1 MLEREKGISPL
12 ALALSYF
19 TRHKTAA
26 NLIMLLVIAL
36 GAASYPQ
43 LRSQFFPDV
52 VVERVN
58 VVVNWDGAG
67 AEDIDNAIVQLLE
80 PSLLAVEG
88 VESTSSVSNE
98 GNARITL
105 EFEPGWD
112 MQRGTDDVR
121 AAVDATT
128 GFPED
133 SEEPRVQQG
142 AWRDRVTDVVIS
154 GPVSVDLLSRYADEF
169 VVRLFGVGVTRS
181 TIRGIEA
188 PMTIVEVPERELI
201 RSDVSLAE
209 VASAIGEEAET
220 DPAGEIAGVAARVR
234 TGIEKRTA
242 DEIESITVRSYPDG
256 SKLYVGDVGRV
267 LVEGADRRRAYYV
280 GENPAVSIRV
290 DRSDRGD
297 AIALQRKVEAIAADI
312 SAELPQGVKV
322 DLIRTRAE
330 AITGRLNILFE
341 NGALGLL
348 LVVTLLF
355 LFLNARTAFWVAA
368 GIPTAMMATVAMM
381 YAFGFTLNMISLF
394 ALIISLGMV
403 VDDAI
408 VVGEHADFRARN
420 LGESPVMAAENAAA
434 RMFAP
439 VFAATITT
447 IIAFYSITTISG
459 RFGSLLA
466 DLPFTIIVVL
476 AASLLE
482 CFIILPNHMRHALT
496 KSAKQSW
503 FDLPSLAVNKGF
515 NWFRERL
522 FRPFIAGVVAL
533 RYPVVAGAVFV
544 LATQAV
550 LVVNGQVPWRFFN
563 APERGSVSGNFAM
576 LPGAS
581 RSDALE
587 MMRELQRAAEAVGAK
602 LEDEFGSNPLTYVL
616 GEVGGNTGRGLSGA
630 STKDRDLLGSVA
642 IELIDADFRP
652 YSSFE
657 FVAELQSEVR
667 RHPLLETL
675 SFRGWRGGPGG
686 DSLSVEIYGASAK
699 ILKGA
704 AEALKTELARY
715 PEVSAVEDDLSY
727 DKEDFIL
734 DLKPQG
740 NALGFSID
748 GIARVL
754 KNRLGG
760 VSAATFPQG
769 NRTGE
774 IRVRLP
780 EQELTAD
787 FLERTFMRTA
797 AGEYVPLADIVRVKR
812 SSGFSTVKRQNG
824 IRLVKVTGDISEDD
838 PKRAEEITR
847 EIEEEIIP
855 RMENEH
861 GVASRFS
868 GLAEQ
873 EREFLSDAKLGFA
886 ICLIGIFLTLAW
898 IFSSWTRPI
907 IVLAIIP
914 FGLIGAIHGHN
925 VWDVPLSIF
934 SVMGLI
940 GLSGIIVNDSIVL
953 VSTVDEY
960 SKNRGLVP
968 AIVDAATDRLRPVL
982 LTTLTTVF
990 GLAPLLYESSQQ
1002 ASFLKPT
1009 VITLCY
1015 GLGFGLVLVLL
1026 VVPSLLAIHADIAKR
1041 FSSLRR
1047 AFRTG
1052 PAGRPVFAAVV
1063 GASLAGMALLIST
1076 IGSVVVSGD
1085 LPQILA
1091 PYAPQSVPK
1100 QMFALATFAAGF
1112 AVICLAAFFVGSVLA
1127 NLSIRRRDRSL
1138 RRSAA
1143 LNVDHFTLRKHR
1155 NSQL

>member
-1 MLEREKGISPL
+1 MPERQTSSL
-12 ALALSYF
+12 LTSVLSYF
-19 TRHKTAA
+19 TRHRTAA

-43 LRSQFFPDV
+43 IRSQFFPDII
-52 VVERVN
+52 VERVN
-58 VVVNWDGAG
+58 VVVNWEGAG

-88 VESTSSVSNE
+88 VESTSSVSSE

-112 MQRGTDDVR
+112 MKRGTDDVR
-121 AAVDATT
+121 AAVDAAS
-128 GFPED
+128 GLPED
-133 SEEPRVQQG
+133 SDEPRVQQG
-142 AWRDRVTDVVIS
+142 AWRDRVTDVVIT

-188 PMTIVEVPERELI
+188 PVTVVEVPELELI

-209 VASAIGEEAET
+209 IASAIGEEAET
-220 DPAGEIAGVAARVR
+220 DPAGEISGVAARVR
-234 TGIEKRTA
+234 TGVEKRSA
-242 DEIESITVRSYPDG
+242 DEIESIAVRSFPDG
-256 SKLYVGDVGRV
+256 SKLYVGDVGRA
-267 LVEGADRRRAYYV
+267 LVEGADRRRAYFV

-297 AIALQRKVEAIAADI
+297 AIALQRKVELIAEEM
-312 SAELPQGVKV
+312 STELPFGVDV

-330 AITGRLNILFE
+330 AITGRLDILFE
-341 NGALGLL
+341 NGAIGLL
-348 LVVTLLF
+348 LVVSLLF
-355 LFLNARTAFWVAA
+355 LFLNSRTALWVAA
-368 GIPTAMMATVAMM
+368 GIPTAMMAAVAMM

-420 LGESPVMAAENAAA
+420 LGESPVQAAENAAS

-439 VFAATITT
+439 VFAATVTT

-459 RFGSLLA
+459 RFGSMLA

-482 CFIILPNHMRHALT
+482 CFVILPNHMRHALAN
-496 KSAKQSW
+496 SAKRNW
-503 FDLPSLAVNKGF
+503 FDLPSVAVNKGF
-515 NWFRERL
+515 LWFRGKI
-522 FRPFIAGVVAL
+522 FRPFIAGVVVF
-533 RYPVVAGAVFV
+533 RYPVIACALFI
-544 LATQAV
+544 LATQVV
-550 LVVNGQVPWRFFN
+550 LVVKGDVPWRFFN

-576 LPGAS
+576 LPGAT
-581 RSDALE
+581 RSDTFE
-587 MMRELQRAAEAVGAK
+587 MMRELQRAAESVGANMEK
-602 LEDEFGSNPLTYVL
+602 EFGANPLVYVL
-616 GEVGGNTGRGLSGA
+616 AEIGGNTGRGLSGA
-630 STKDRDLLGSVA
+630 STKDKDLLGSVA
-642 IELIDADFRP
+642 IELIDADLRP

-657 FVAELQSEVR
+657 FVADLQTEVR
-667 RHPLLETL
+667 RHAMLETL

-686 DSLSVEIYGASAK
+686 DSLSVEIYGASAQV
-699 ILKGA
+699 LKKA
-704 AEALKTELARY
+704 AEALKSELARY
-715 PEVSAVEDDLSY
+715 PEVSAVEDDLAY

-740 NALGFSID
+740 IALGFTID

-760 VSAATFPQG
+760 VSAASFPLG
-769 NRTGE
+769 TRTSE

-780 EQELTAD
+780 ETELTAD
-787 FLERTFMRTA
+787 FLDRSFMRTA
-797 AGEYVPLADIVRVKR
+797 GGEYVPLADIVTVERK
-812 SSGFSTVKRQNG
+812 SGFSTVRRQNG

-847 EIEEEIIP
+847 AIEEEIIP
-855 RMENEH
+855 AIEDQF
-861 GVASRFS
+861 GILTRFS

-873 EREFLSDAKLGFA
+873 ERDFLSDAKLGFI
-886 ICLIGIFLTLAW
+886 ICLVGIYVTLAW

-907 IVLAIIP
+907 IVVAVIP
-914 FGLIGAIHGHN
+914 FGFIGAIHGHN

-960 SKNRGLVP
+960 SKSRGLVP
-968 AIVDAATDRLRPVL
+968 AIVDAASDRLRPVL
-982 LTTLTTVF
+982 LTTLTTVL
-990 GLAPLLYESSQQ
+990 GLTPLLYESSQQ

-1015 GLGFGLVLVLL
+1015 GLGFGLALVLL
-1026 VVPSLLAIHADIAKR
+1026 VVPSLLAMHADIAKR
-1041 FSSLRR
+1041 FISLRR
-1047 AFRTG
+1047 ALRARG
-1052 PAGRPVFAAVV
+1052 AGRPVFAPVV
-1063 GASLAGMALLIST
+1063 GASLAGVVLLLAT
-1076 IGSVVVSGD
+1076 VGNVVRSGN
-1085 LPQILA
+1085 LPGPIVPFA
-1091 PYAPQSVPK
+1091 PAWMPDH
-1100 QMFALATFAAGF
+1100 MFALAVFVAGF
-1112 AVICLAAFFVGSVLA
+1112 AAICLAAFVAGSVFA
-1127 NLSIRRRDRSL
+1127 AISNRWRSRTL
-1138 RRSAA
+1138 GRSAPVNFDDF
-1143 LNVDHFTLRKHR
+1143 LPGKDRY
-1155 NSQL
+1155 S